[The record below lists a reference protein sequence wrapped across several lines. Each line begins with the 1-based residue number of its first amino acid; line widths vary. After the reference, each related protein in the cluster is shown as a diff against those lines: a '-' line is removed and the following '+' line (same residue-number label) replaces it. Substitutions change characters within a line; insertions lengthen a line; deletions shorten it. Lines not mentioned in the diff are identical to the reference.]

1 MALLEGRGVAKRYG
15 GLEALR
21 GVEFAVEERQLVA
34 LIGPNGSG
42 KTTLFQIVSGL
53 VRPTAGEVRFRGVRI
68 SGRAPQAIA
77 RLGIGRTFQI
87 ARPFPGL
94 TVLDNVLVGVTF
106 GRAGRLGPAERRREA
121 LGVLELV
128 GLGDRAERSA
138 SKLSLGELKRLELAL
153 ALAPR
158 PSLLLLDELTSGLPP
173 RGREE
178 VIAFY
183 ARLRERGLTVF
194 AIEHAFRPLLLY
206 ADRVLVL
213 ERGELIADG
222 PSAEVMASPRVA
234 EAYLG
239 EEDD

>member
-1 MALLEGRGVAKRYG
+1 MALLEGRGVRKRYG

-21 GVEFAVEERQLVA
+21 GIDFAVEERQLVA

-42 KTTLFQIVSGL
+42 KTTLFQIISGV
-53 VRPTAGEVRFRGVRI
+53 VRPSAGEVRLRGARI
-68 SGRAPQAIA
+68 TGLAPEAIT
-77 RLGIGRTFQI
+77 RLGVGRTFQI
-87 ARPFPGL
+87 ARPFPDL

-106 GRAGRLGPAERRREA
+106 ARTARLGPGARRQEA
-121 LGVLELV
+121 LRLLELV
-128 GLGDRAERSA
+128 GLAGRTSDLARH
-138 SKLSLGELKRLELAL
+138 LSLGELKRLELAL

-158 PSLLLLDELTSGLPP
+158 PSLLLLDELTSGLSP

-178 VIAFY
+178 VVGFY

-194 AIEHAFRPLLLY
+194 AIEHAFRPLLRF

-213 ERGELIADG
+213 DQGMLIADG
-222 PSAEVMASPRVA
+222 PPAEVMAAPRIV

-239 EEDD
+239 EED